1 MALPNDYQSNTNKK
15 LLKSFIKGFESS
27 TVLTNTVSKQLVN
40 EIDSST
46 GGTPGAGDPV
56 AMKRP
61 TQYVP
66 QRTPDGNMSAQD
78 TNPVRTGK
86 VVGNVSEN
94 GYITVFVENKQIEEA
109 LETDQLDELLRP
121 IAEDMVVECES
132 ELAKFMTKNAA
143 LITGSPDTAISKW
156 SDIARAG
163 ALFKESGAPA
173 GKRYAAINNF
183 DETTLADLQTQLGVN
198 PNVNEAWAGAV
209 VKERF
214 AGLDQ
219 VLTTN
224 NLDEY
229 TTGNSSAGITLA
241 STPSGSYTTYKDSYQ
256 MSLAL
261 TGLTATTGT
270 LKAGQQLQFASSLLL
285 NLRNRKIVR
294 ENGSGVPITLTV
306 LQDVTADGSGDATV
320 LVSGAAINEAGV
332 DGAYNTVNAAL
343 TSGDSV
349 TVLGTAD
356 TSYRPALAYCE
367 GFVGMG
373 SVVLPKLHALD
384 SMIVNHKGMSI
395 RVHKFSDG
403 VANINKYRF
412 DILPTFACF
421 NPFWGM
427 QLFGQP

>member
-1 MALPNDYQSNTNKK
+1 MALPNDFQSNVNKK

-66 QRTPDGNMSAQD
+66 QRTPDGNMSTKD
-78 TNPVRTGK
+78 KNPIRTGK

-94 GYITVFVENKQIEEA
+94 GYITVFIENTQVEEA
-109 LETDQLDELLRP
+109 LETDQLDELMRP
-121 IAEDMVVECES
+121 VAEDMVVECES

-143 LITGSPDTAISKW
+143 LVTGNTDTAINKW
-156 SDIARAG
+156 SDIANAG
-163 ALFKESGAPA
+163 ALFKETGAPA
-173 GKRYAAINNF
+173 GKKYAAINCF
-183 DETTLADLQTQLGVN
+183 DETVLADLQTQLGVN

-229 TTGNSSAGITLA
+229 TSGTESAGLTLQA
-241 STPSGSYTTYKDSYQ
+241 TPSASYTTYKDSYQ
-256 MSLAL
+256 MSLAI
-261 TGLTATTGT
+261 TGATPTTGT

-294 ENGSGVPITLTV
+294 KSGNGVPITLTV
-306 LQDVTADGSGDATV
+306 LQDAIADGSGNMTV
-320 LVSGAAINEAGV
+320 LVSGAAINETDV
-332 DGAYNTVNAAL
+332 DGAYNTVSVAL
-343 TSGDSV
+343 QSGDSV
-349 TVLGTAD
+349 TVLGTVD
-356 TSYRPALAYCE
+356 TAYRPALAYCE

-395 RVHKFSDG
+395 RMHKFSDG

-427 QLFGQP
+427 QMFGS

>member
-66 QRTPDGNMSAQD
+66 QRTPDGNMTAQD

-94 GYITVFVENKQIEEA
+94 GYITVFVENTQIEEA

-132 ELAKFMTKNAA
+132 ELVKYMTKNAA
-143 LITGSPDTAISKW
+143 LVTGSPDTAISKW
-156 SDIARAG
+156 SDVARAG

-173 GKRYAAINNF
+173 GKKYAAINSF
-183 DETTLADLQTQLGVN
+183 DETVLADIQTQLGVN
-198 PNVNEAWAGAV
+198 PQVNEAWAGAV

-229 TTGNSSAGITLA
+229 TSGTESAGLTVSA
-241 STPSGSYTTYKDSYQ
+241 TPSSTYTAFKDSYQ
-256 MSLAL
+256 MQITL
-261 TGLTATTGT
+261 TGATPTTGT
-270 LKAGQQLQFASSLLL
+270 LNAGQQLQFASSLLL
-285 NLRNRKIVR
+285 NMRNRKIVR
-294 ENGSGVPITLTV
+294 ESSAGVPITLTV
-306 LQDVTADGSGDATV
+306 LEDAVADGAGNIIV
-320 LVSGAAINEAGV
+320 QLSGAAINETSV
-332 DGAYNTVNAAL
+332 DGAYNTVSKAIEA
-343 TSGDSV
+343 GDAV
-349 TVLGTAD
+349 TVLGTPD

-403 VANINKYRF
+403 VGNKNRYRF

-427 QLFGQP
+427 QMFGK

>member
-66 QRTPDGNMSAQD
+66 QRTPDGNMSAKD

-94 GYITVFVENKQIEEA
+94 GYITVFVNNTQIEEA
-109 LETDQLDELLRP
+109 LEADQLDEVLRP

-132 ELAKFMTKNAA
+132 ELAKYMTKNAA
-143 LITGSPDTAISKW
+143 LVSGSHDTAISKW
-156 SDIARAG
+156 SDVARSG

-173 GKRYAAINNF
+173 GKKYAAINCF

-229 TTGNSSAGITLA
+229 TTGTEDAGITLA
-241 STPSGSYTTYKDSYQ
+241 ATPPASYTAYKDTYQ
-256 MSLAL
+256 MTLSL
-261 TGLTATTGT
+261 TGMTVTTGT
-270 LKAGQQLQFASSLLL
+270 LTAGTQLQFTSSLLL

-294 ENGSGVPITLTV
+294 DSGAGVPITLTV
-306 LQDVTADGSGDATV
+306 LQDVTADGSGDAQV

-332 DGAYNTVNAAL
+332 DGAYNTVSKAL
-343 TSGDSV
+343 VSGDSV
-349 TVLGTAD
+349 VVLGTPLTA
-356 TSYRPALAYCE
+356 YRPALAYCE

-403 VANINKYRF
+403 AANINKYRF

-427 QLFGQP
+427 QLFGTP